1 MARARGGGG
10 SRSKGKSKGGA
21 GGGGG
26 GGGKGGEGGVGGEKE
41 EVEAMGAKTRAKVQR
56 SVKSSQREA
65 CLRLHTY
72 IHTHTHACMQVQRS
86 VKSSQE
92 KRVSAAKLQA
102 SVQGKKGRKEAAK
115 RADAVRSKV
124 EMRSR

>member
-1 MARARGGGG
+1 
-10 SRSKGKSKGGA
+10 
-21 GGGGG
+21 
-26 GGGKGGEGGVGGEKE
+26 
-41 EVEAMGAKTRAKVQR
+41 
-56 SVKSSQREA
+56 
-65 CLRLHTY
+65 
-72 IHTHTHACMQVQRS
+72 MQVQRS